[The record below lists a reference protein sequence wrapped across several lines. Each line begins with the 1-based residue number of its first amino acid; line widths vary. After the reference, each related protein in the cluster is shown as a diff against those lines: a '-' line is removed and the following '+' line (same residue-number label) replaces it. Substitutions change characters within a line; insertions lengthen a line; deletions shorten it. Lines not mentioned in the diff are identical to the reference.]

1 VSSSDEVGLVLADAA
16 AEGTLPRTALAA
28 CSNIAGL
35 RIMMTDPKS
44 SNLHARRHLPKRR
57 KAK

>member
-1 VSSSDEVGLVLADAA
+1 VGLVLADAA

-28 CSNIAGL
+28 CNIAGL
-35 RIMMTDPKS
+35 QIMMTDLKS
-44 SNLHARRHLPKRR
+44 SNLHARRHFPSRR

>member
-28 CSNIAGL
+28 CNIAGL
-35 RIMMTDPKS
+35 QIMMTDLKS